1 LVVDRREARR
11 VGYVGG
17 SGSAVLEAI
26 NLDQPNHPFQLQ
38 ALSNVRP
45 LRPIRVLFAGRD
57 PRYLR
62 VMAFLLARRGYE
74 TRRSTKDAV
83 LFADVE
89 SFQPDIVIL
98 AEGTAFGD
106 TVGQAVALLGR
117 SDNVSVIVS
126 TSREDAPSGN
136 RLRFVQRW
144 GSFDSLV
151 DAVERAWAD
160 IPPAVER

>member
-1 LVVDRREARR
+1 VDAM
-11 VGYVGG
+11 
-17 SGSAVLEAI
+17 
-26 NLDQPNHPFQLQ
+26 NLDQPDQAFQLH
-38 ALSNVRP
+38 ALANVRP

-98 AEGTAFGD
+98 AEGAAFGD

-117 SDNVSVIVS
+117 ADGVSVIVS
-126 TSREDAPSGN
+126 TSREDAPSTN

-160 IPPAVER
+160 IPPAIEQ

>member
-1 LVVDRREARR
+1 M
-11 VGYVGG
+11 
-17 SGSAVLEAI
+17 
-26 NLDQPNHPFQLQ
+26 NLDQPDHAFQLH
-38 ALSNVRP
+38 ALANVRP

-62 VMAFLLARRGYE
+62 VMSFLLARRGYE
-74 TRRSTKDAV
+74 TRRSSRDAV
-83 LFADVE
+83 LFADVA

-98 AEGTAFGD
+98 AEGEAFGD

-117 SDNVSVIVS
+117 TDNVSVIVS
-126 TSREDAPSGN
+126 TSREDAPSAN

-160 IPPAVER
+160 IPPAPEHERSVN